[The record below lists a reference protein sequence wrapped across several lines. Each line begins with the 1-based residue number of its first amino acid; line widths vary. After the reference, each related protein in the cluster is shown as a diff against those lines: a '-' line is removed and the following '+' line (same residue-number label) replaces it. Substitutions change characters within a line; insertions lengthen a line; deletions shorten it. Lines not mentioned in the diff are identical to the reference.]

1 MTPIHGW
8 RGDGDATDGFM
19 NADGIETQELLPKT
33 HRFRVT
39 YGGTTKTVSVA
50 ISGNTTVVF
59 SVP

>member
-1 MTPIHGW
+1 
-8 RGDGDATDGFM
+8 M

-39 YGGTTKTVSVA
+39 YGGTTKTVSAA

-59 SVP
+59 SFP